1 MKSIAIAPTLNQ
13 QTDQT
18 GLGCSEA
25 GFELVVE
32 HLERRGSAVPGNTAV
47 ATAQVDPVDG
57 SSLVQAAVAPGEQ
70 CVAAAAAAPR
80 MPSVGPVVAAGSVAL
95 DIVVVSGIASFRIAG
110 QEAEL
115 VEALLHVPQVVGFAV
130 VVAHDGLPAGKVVAL
145 EARATATI
153 PAPTGRSGAA
163 APAAVAVPQKAGSA
177 LLDFVVVSA
186 VEALRWLELHDT
198 VEAIVVPE
206 AAGAV
211 VAKELQ
217 EKQRGGRNQRNGV
230 EERHLQIWELSVVPL
245 SPQHPCC

>member
-25 GFELVVE
+25 GFEIVVE

-80 MPSVGPVVAAGSVAL
+80 MPSVGPVVAAGSVAP

-110 QEAEL
+110 QVAEL

-145 EARATATI
+145 EPRATATI
-153 PAPTGRSGAA
+153 PAPTGRSGA
-163 APAAVAVPQKAGSA
+163 AAVAVPQKAGSA

-211 VAKELQ
+211 FAKELQ
-217 EKQRGGRNQRNGV
+217 EKQRGGRNHRNGV